1 VQPPPARAPSSHED
15 TRSAIPSDRRAI
27 VFPSPSERL
36 AATGERFTPGTPG
49 EIEHEHY
56 HRYLFALE
64 LCAGRDVLDVASG
77 EGYGSAL
84 LATRARTVIG
94 VELDPAVVAHAASSY
109 AAPGLTFRVGDCAAL
124 PVETASVDVVV
135 SFETLEHITEQAR
148 FLAEIERV
156 LRPDGLLVLSSP
168 VRGVYSPEKPNPFHQ
183 RELTREELEELIGS
197 RFRHSAW
204 LGQTPVV
211 GSALLADAPPPGLTP
226 GQLYWRRGEGGG
238 FDPIDGIGPSP
249 YLLVVASDGPL
260 PALRTGLLQDRPY
273 MARLLADVRDARDEA
288 RARGAEL
295 EQARRELA
303 EVRVALQAEVE
314 KRHAERQARHRELE
328 AHRAALSARDTELRR
343 LRETLGAARRLRGL
357 RRLWDSLRRRLVVR
371 RIAASGLFDA
381 GYYRRTS
388 PPAGDGPDPI
398 RHYVKYGAA
407 YGRNPHPMFD
417 TSFYL
422 REHPDVARRGVNP
435 LLHFIASGAARGLR
449 PHPLHTAGEYLA
461 AARTAL
467 LPAPAAAGQPPRRA
481 PRDAPESTAQW
492 RFEPRP
498 IVVGTPAAPVPAAPP
513 AAATLVV
520 SHVLPYPPRAGNEYR
535 IHRLV
540 RWLRSEGHEVHLVV
554 CPLPGE
560 LLDPALVAR
569 AAQEYANLVVCE
581 RDGVVRYRCDRPE
594 ARAAIVALA
603 GHRPATFPD
612 AARGSRDG
620 ERIARIEETFCPDPL
635 LDVLV
640 RLSDAI
646 EPGVIV
652 SSYVFMSRSLGLL
665 RREALKVID
674 THDVF
679 STKGRKVVQFGVAD
693 DLALSP
699 DEERAMLRRADLL
712 VAIQP
717 DEERELRELAP
728 DRRVV
733 TAGVDFEL
741 AGSSAEATDPVVLC
755 VASSNAMN
763 VRGMRDFISLA
774 WPLVRQEVPGAR
786 LHVVGPVCDAVDP
799 GVEGVELLG
808 RVDKLDDAY
817 ARARVV
823 INPALAGTG
832 LKIKTLEALSHLR
845 PIVVWPSGVDGLGP
859 EARRL
864 CHVSR
869 DWYDFGRQVVRLL
882 STAASEEVEKHRD
895 ELARVLSA
903 DSVYAAL
910 RAALEERPAATARAR
925 RGIGR

>member
-1 VQPPPARAPSSHED
+1 
-15 TRSAIPSDRRAI
+15 
-27 VFPSPSERL
+27 VFPTPSERL
-36 AATGERFTPGTPG
+36 AATGERFTPGSTG

-64 LCAGRDVLDVASG
+64 LCADRDVLDVASG

-94 VELDPAVVAHAASSY
+94 VEVDAAVVAHAASSY

-148 FLAEIERV
+148 FLTEIERV

-168 VRGVYSPEKPNPFHQ
+168 VRGVYSPEKPNPFHR

-211 GSALLADAPPPGLTP
+211 GSALLADAPPPGVTP
-226 GQLYWRRGEGGG
+226 GQLYWRRCEGGG

-260 PALRTGLLQDRPY
+260 PALRAGLLQDRPY

-288 RARGAEL
+288 HARGAEL

-303 EVRVALQAEVE
+303 EVRVALQAAVE
-314 KRHAERQARHRELE
+314 ARDAERQASERELE
-328 AHRAALSARDTELRR
+328 AHRAALSARDTELRQ
-343 LRETLGAARRLRGL
+343 LRGALGAACRPRGL
-357 RRLWDSLRRRLVVR
+357 RRLWDSLRRRLAVR

-381 GYYRRTS
+381 GYYARTS
-388 PPAGDGPDPI
+388 PPGGDGADPI

-422 REHPDVARRGVNP
+422 RENPDVAPRGVNP
-435 LLHFIASGAARGLR
+435 LLHFIVAGAARGLR

-467 LPAPAAAGQPPRRA
+467 PPAPGAAGRQPPRRA
-481 PRDAPESTAQW
+481 SRDAPESMPQW

-498 IVVGTPAAPVPAAPP
+498 IVLGTPAAPVHDAAPP
-513 AAATLVV
+513 AATTLVV

-540 RWLRSEGHEVHLVV
+540 RWLRSAGHEVHLVV

-560 LLDPALVAR
+560 LLDPALVAG

-581 RDGVVRYRCDRPE
+581 RDGVLRYRCERPE

-603 GHRPATFPD
+603 GDRPATFP
-612 AARGSRDG
+612 AARDPRIG

-646 EPGVIV
+646 EPDVIV
-652 SSYVFMSRSLGLL
+652 SSYVFMSRSLALL
-665 RREALKVID
+665 RRDALKVID

-679 STKGRKVVQFGVAD
+679 SSKGRKVVQFGVAD

-699 DEERAMLRRADLL
+699 DEERAMLRRADL
-712 VAIQP
+712 VIAIQP
-717 DEERELRELAP
+717 DEERELRDLAP

-741 AGSSAEATDPVVLC
+741 AGSSATATNPVVLC

-786 LHVVGPVCDAVDP
+786 LQVVGPVCDAVAP
-799 GVEGVELLG
+799 GIEGVELLG
-808 RVDKLDDAY
+808 RVDRLDDAY

-845 PIVVWPSGVDGLGP
+845 PVVVWPSGVDGLGP

-869 DWYDFGRQVVRLL
+869 DWFDFGRQVVRLL
-882 STAASEEVEKHRD
+882 STAASEEVEQHRD
-895 ELARVLSA
+895 ELARMLSA
-903 DSVYAAL
+903 DSVYGAL

-925 RGIGR
+925 RRIGR